1 MQLFAPMAAIARI
14 LVGGVLVLVGP
25 TAWADRTL
33 TLDEAVA
40 LARAH
45 NRDLR
50 AGRARLEQAEAGVAQ
65 ARAALLP
72 TVTGQGKYT
81 HNYKEVDLDI
91 SEFSAPT
98 TGLAETIRGT
108 TTNPAE
114 AAAIASFEQQA
125 AQALASQP
133 PIVIQKGE
141 QLDASVTATVPLVA
155 PAGWYGYSAAKSTA
169 HAGEASYAVTEA
181 SVLVGVAEAYFAAA
195 GTDELVVARRHAV
208 TVANETF
215 SNAKARVG
223 SDLANPVDVT
233 RAETALVRAQQDLV
247 EAETSRSAAHRA
259 LATILGTHDELTLA
273 PIGQAA
279 ADPGAVSELVPRA
292 LGSRPEIAVQR
303 TTIDA
308 AEATARSNAWKWSP
322 TVSGF
327 GNARAFNY
335 AGFSGDKYSWAVGL
349 ELDWVLYDGGARDA
363 QRRVADA
370 QRAEAEARLD
380 LLHDTISDEVANAHD
395 TLETKRKAVNA
406 AQRQVALANESLRLT
421 RAQYDAG
428 TAKQLDVLQAQDSV
442 IAAEV
447 GLAQAHFEV
456 SLADVQLRR
465 AAGTFPGRNR

>member
-1 MQLFAPMAAIARI
+1 VDLRVSLAPSVQVATAMAAIARI
-14 LVGGVLVLVGP
+14 LVGGAVLFGP
-25 TAWADRTL
+25 TAHAEHTL
-33 TLDEAVA
+33 TLDDALG

-50 AGRARLEQAEAGVAQ
+50 AGKARLEQAEAGVAQ
-65 ARAALLP
+65 ARSLLLP
-72 TVTGQGKYT
+72 SVAAQGKYT
-81 HNYKEVDLDI
+81 HNYKEVTLD
-91 SEFSAPT
+91 F
-98 TGLAETIRGT
+98 
-108 TTNPAE
+108 
-114 AAAIASFEQQA
+114 AAFGPPGSAIADMA
-125 AQALASQP
+125 

-141 QLDASVTATVPLVA
+141 QLDGSVTATVPLIA
-155 PAGWYGYSAAKSTA
+155 PAAWYGYSSAKSSA
-169 HAGEASYAVTEA
+169 HAGEATYDVTEA

-208 TVANETF
+208 TVATETHA
-215 SNAKARVG
+215 NAKARVG

-247 EAETSRSAAHRA
+247 EAETSRAAAHRA
-259 LATILGTHDELTLA
+259 LATILGTHDELTIA
-273 PIGQAA
+273 PVAQAPT
-279 ADPGAVSELVPRA
+279 DPGAAAELVPRA

-303 TTIDA
+303 TSIDA
-308 AEATARSNAWKWSP
+308 AEASSRSDAWKWAP
-322 TVSGF
+322 TVSAF

-335 AGFSGDKYSWAVGL
+335 AGFSGDKYSWAVGI

-363 QRRVADA
+363 QRRVANA

-380 LLHDTISDEVANAHD
+380 LLHDSISDEVANTRD
-395 TLETKRKAVNA
+395 TLDTKRKAVDA

-442 IAAEV
+442 VAAEV